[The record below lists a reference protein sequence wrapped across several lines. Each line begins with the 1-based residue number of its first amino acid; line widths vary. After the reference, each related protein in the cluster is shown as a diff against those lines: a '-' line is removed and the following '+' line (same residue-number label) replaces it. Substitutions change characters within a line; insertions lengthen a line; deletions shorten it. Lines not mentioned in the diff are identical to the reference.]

1 MTIKEFTEKYGL
13 FETLT
18 NEWDDEVVD
27 TWEINNKVGDFL
39 STKEAKRYKFL
50 ANNTDGWCLLL
61 EKSNEE
67 EEYRVIGNEYAYEK
81 FFDGDTTMTEVYKYL
96 LESME
101 ADMRKRIQKA

>member
-39 STKEAKRYKFL
+39 PPKEAKRYKFL
-50 ANNTDGWCLLL
+50 ANNTDGWCLML
-61 EKSNEE
+61 EKSNCE
-67 EEYRVIGNEYAYEK
+67 EEYRVVGNESAYER
-81 FFDGDTTMTEVYKYL
+81 FFDEDTTMTEVYKYL

-101 ADMRKRIQKA
+101 ADMIKRIQKA